1 MKNLLLLLFLI
12 VSNFNIV
19 AQILNG
25 PMIGYIHAKEVAL
38 WVQTVRSQTVQ
49 FIYRKA
55 GSHSSWKVTPPQQTR
70 EETAFTYK
78 AVVQDL
84 KPGERYEYLVVL
96 DNQTELPFGAQIF
109 KTTASNGRKK
119 NTADLTFAIGSCTYI
134 NEEGFDRPGK
144 PYGGDYKIFEAIYQ
158 SSPDFM
164 LWLGDNVYF
173 READLATKSTMIH
186 RYTYSRN
193 LAEQKKL
200 LANIP
205 QYAIWDDHDF
215 GPNDSDGSFVNKSAS
230 KEVFD
235 LFWANPPQP
244 HPNAVFKGITNQFEW
259 SDSQFFLLDN
269 RYDRAPNKGTE
280 APRTIL
286 GYAQLAWLKDALLS
300 STATFKFI
308 ALGGQFLNTA
318 TVFENYAANGF
329 DKERQELID
338 FIYLHQIKNVV
349 FLTGDRHHSELSILS
364 EPGKPTIYDLTVS
377 PLTSGTHDALN
388 EANLLRVKGSHVA
401 TRNFGLLKVSG
412 KKNKRVLEIELYDS
426 GGQSI
431 WKVPIKAE

>member
-1 MKNLLLLLFLI
+1 MKKFLLVLFQCLI
-12 VSNFNIV
+12 CSKFFT
-19 AQILNG
+19 QIQNG
-25 PMIGYIHAKEVAL
+25 PMIGYVHQKEVAL
-38 WVQTVRSQTVQ
+38 WVQTESSQKVQ
-49 FIYRKA
+49 FAYRIA
-55 GSHSSWKVTPPQQTR
+55 GSQKKWRVTPTQQTI
-70 EETAFTYK
+70 EASAFTCK
-78 AVVQDL
+78 AVLQNL
-84 KPGERYEYLVVL
+84 NPGRSYEYRVIL
-96 DNQTELPFGAQIF
+96 DNQIQTPYGSQVF
-109 KTTASNGRKK
+109 KTQNELSSKK
-119 NTADLTFAIGSCTYI
+119 QAIDLSFAIGSCTYI
-134 NEEGFDRPGK
+134 NEEGFDRPGI

-158 SSPDFM
+158 STPDFM

-193 LAEQKKL
+193 LPEQKKL

-215 GPNDSDGSFVNKSAS
+215 GPNDSDGSFVNKSVS

-235 LFWANPPQP
+235 LFWANPPQLN
-244 HPNAVFKGITNQFEW
+244 PNAVFKGITNQFEW

-269 RYDRAPNKGTE
+269 RYDRAPNKGIE

-318 TVFENYAANGF
+318 PVFENYAANGF

-364 EPGKPTIYDLTVS
+364 EPGKPTIYDLTIS
-377 PLTSGTHDALN
+377 PLTSGVHDASN
-388 EANLLRVKGSHVA
+388 EANLVRVPNSHFA
-401 TRNFGLLKVSG
+401 TRNYGLLKVSG
-412 KKNKRVLEIELYDS
+412 KKNERFLEMDIYDS
-426 GGQSI
+426 YGQKI
-431 WKVPIKAE
+431 WNTSIKAE

>member
-25 PMIGYIHAKEVAL
+25 PMIGYIQAKEVAL
-38 WVQTVRSQTVQ
+38 WVQTESSQKVQ
-49 FIYRKA
+49 FAYRIA
-55 GSHSSWKVTPPQQTR
+55 GSQKKWRVTPTQQTI
-70 EETAFTYK
+70 EASAFTCK
-78 AVVQDL
+78 AVLQNL
-84 KPGERYEYLVVL
+84 NPGRSYEYRVIL
-96 DNQTELPFGAQIF
+96 DNQIQMAFGSQVF
-109 KTTASNGRKK
+109 KMQDKLSSKK
-119 NTADLTFAIGSCTYI
+119 QAIDLTFAVGSCTYI
-134 NEEGFDRPGK
+134 NEEGYDRPGK

-158 SSPDFM
+158 STPDFM

-193 LAEQKKL
+193 LPEQKKL

-259 SDSQFFLLDN
+259 SDCQFFLLDN
-269 RYDRAPNKGTE
+269 RYERSAISQE
-280 APRTIL
+280 AGVKTIL
-286 GYAQLAWLKDALLS
+286 GPAQLDWLKSELLLS
-300 STATFKFI
+300 KATFKFV
-308 ALGGQFLNTA
+308 AMGGQFLNTA
-318 TVFENYAANGF
+318 PVFENYSANGF
-329 DKERQELID
+329 DKERQEIID
-338 FIYLHQIKNVV
+338 FICQHQIKNVV